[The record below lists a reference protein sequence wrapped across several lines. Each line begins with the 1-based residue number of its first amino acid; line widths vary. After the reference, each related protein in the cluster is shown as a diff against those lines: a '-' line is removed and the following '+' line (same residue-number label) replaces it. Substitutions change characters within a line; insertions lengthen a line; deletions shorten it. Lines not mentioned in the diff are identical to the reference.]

1 MHFSRIT
8 ASVFLFTFSIAAIG
22 CGGGSMATQ
31 KNSGSQQVP
40 TIRLSA
46 TPGAVTS
53 GASAMLSW
61 NASNASSVSITGLG
75 TFPITGSVKVTPTT
89 TTTYTATAIGSGG
102 TTASSIVVSVTTTG
116 PPPAVT
122 VSAQPSTIVAGAS
135 SVLSWTS
142 TNATSVSIAGVG
154 TFGATGSANVTPTS
168 TATYTAAAT
177 GSGGTATANA
187 TVTVTS
193 VQNPP
198 PTISFSAQP
207 NTIAPG
213 AASVLSWKTTNA
225 TSVNIAGLGSLPA
238 NGSTNVTPNTTTTYY
253 AIAQGPGGSTTTSG
267 TVTVQTN
274 IVPAF
279 GHVILLMEENHSYS
293 SVIGNSSMPYLN
305 GLAQQYG
312 LATSYFGNTHPS
324 IGNYFELTTGQIIT
338 NDDAY
343 SGTVNADNV
352 VRHLL
357 SAGKTWKSYAE
368 SLPNVGYTGGD
379 VYPYMKHHNPFT
391 FLSDVVNSQNQLNNL
406 VPFTEFAADL
416 NNNQLPQYSFIIPNA
431 QDDAH
436 DGSLNQA
443 DSWLQTN
450 IAPLLANPTFQMD
463 GLLVIL
469 FDESFSSD
477 TQHGGGQV
485 AMIVISPRAK
495 KGYKSTTFY
504 QHQNTC
510 QLLLQGLGL
519 NSFPGACQ
527 GAAQMSEFF

>member
-8 ASVFLFTFSIAAIG
+8 ASVFLFTVLIAAVG

-40 TIRLSA
+40 TIKLSA

-53 GASAMLSW
+53 GTSAMLSW
-61 NASNASSVSITGLG
+61 NASNASSVSITALG
-75 TFPITGSVKVTPTT
+75 TFPTTGSVKVTPTA
-89 TTTYTATAIGSGG
+89 TTTYTATA
-102 TTASSIVVSVTTTG
+102 
-116 PPPAVT
+116 
-122 VSAQPSTIVAGAS
+122 
-135 SVLSWTS
+135 
-142 TNATSVSIAGVG
+142 
-154 TFGATGSANVTPTS
+154 
-168 TATYTAAAT
+168 T
-177 GSGGTATANA
+177 GSGGTAEANA

-207 NTIAPG
+207 NTIASG
-213 AASVLSWKTTNA
+213 AASVLSWNTTNA
-225 TSVNIAGLGSLPA
+225 TSVNIAGVGSFPA

-253 AIAQGPGGSTTTSG
+253 ATAQGPGGSTKTSS
-267 TVTVQTN
+267 TVTVQAN

-312 LATSYFGNTHPS
+312 LATSYFANTHPS

-338 NDDAY
+338 NDDAF

-379 VYPYMKHHNPFT
+379 VYPYLKRHNPFT

-406 VPFTEFAADL
+406 VPFTEFATDL

-443 DSWLQTN
+443 DSWLQAN
-450 IAPLLANPTFQMD
+450 IAPLLANATFQMD

-485 AMIVISPRAK
+485 AMLVISPRAK

-519 NSFPGACQ
+519 NSLPGACQ